1 MIEKVGLEQ
10 RRRGGIKEGKVIKA
24 AGCQD
29 QDPQILLLHFTCTEE
44 EEFLFGKQKS
54 LERRFILR
62 AGNVSECL
70 HLRDVEHLLR
80 GMKIRSC

>member
-24 AGCQD
+24 AACQD

-44 EEFLFGKQKS
+44 EKRFIWKAEEFGKAFHIA
-54 LERRFILR
+54 RRQCR
-62 AGNVSECL
+62 ESL

>member
-10 RRRGGIKEGKVIKA
+10 RRRGGIKEGKVIKGA
-24 AGCQD
+24 ACQD

-44 EEFLFGKQKS
+44 EGVLFGKQKS
-54 LERRFILR
+54 LERR

>member
-1 MIEKVGLEQ
+1 MEQ

-29 QDPQILLLHFTCTEE
+29 QDPQILLLHFTCTE

>member
-1 MIEKVGLEQ
+1 MIEKVGLKQ
-10 RRRGGIKEGKVIKA
+10 RIGRGIKERKVIKA

-44 EEFLFGKQKS
+44 EGVLFGKQKS
-54 LERRFILR
+54 LERR

-70 HLRDVEHLLR
+70 HLLDVEHLWR

>member
-24 AGCQD
+24 AACQD

-44 EEFLFGKQKS
+44 KGVLFGKQKR
-54 LERRFILR
+54 LQRRYILV

-70 HLRDVEHLLR
+70 YPWDVQHLLG

>member
-1 MIEKVGLEQ
+1 MIENFGLEQ

-24 AGCQD
+24 AACQD

-44 EEFLFGKQKS
+44 GGVLFGKQKS
-54 LERRFILR
+54 LERRFIFR
-62 AGNVSECL
+62 AGDVSKGL

>member
-44 EEFLFGKQKS
+44 GGVLFGKQKR
-54 LERRFILR
+54 LQRYFILR
-62 AGNVSECL
+62 AGNVSKSL
-70 HLRDVEHLLR
+70 HLWDVEHLLR

>member
-24 AGCQD
+24 AACQD

-44 EEFLFGKQKS
+44 EEFLFGKQKR
-54 LERRFILR
+54 LQRHFILR

-70 HLRDVEHLLR
+70 HLLDVEHLWR